1 MLLRTLVDLNVH
13 KVCKDRNWKLFVQS
27 DFFEFI
33 LHLCKSD
40 FFFLSPYIIIR
51 EEAKDMQSKS
61 LESSKG
67 PVFSNVPLR
76 IKK

>member
-13 KVCKDRNWKLFVQS
+13 KVCKDRNWKLFVLRIYPPFMQI
-27 DFFEFI
+27 DFF
-33 LHLCKSD
+33 SP
-40 FFFLSPYIIIR
+40 PYIIIR